1 MIGLSKVLRWFSYG
15 AVGLAGVAVG
25 SLGLW
30 RGHPQSPSVERNAV
44 KLETVERG
52 PMIRKIQGAGVLIP
66 ENTRWLAAVTDGHVD
81 RVLARPGERVRP
93 ETLILRLSNPD
104 LDRQLV
110 DSEWATKKTEAEL
123 ANLRVQLQSQLL
135 NERAIAAQLESDA
148 AEARL
153 QADRD
158 EALLKLQVG
167 AALNAKISRSRANSL
182 RTRLEIENEK
192 LAISEE
198 ARQAQ
203 LAAKQA
209 EVAQIQALYA
219 LKMQQKESLLVRAGI
234 YGVLEEVS
242 VDAGQQVGPGTNL
255 ARVTDSARLIARIHV
270 PEAEAQYVQLNQKAH
285 VAISDQT
292 VSGHVARID
301 PAVQNGTV
309 NVDVSMDGRQP
320 HGSRS
325 ELAVDGTIEVEK
337 LQNVLHL
344 SSPLQ
349 GRPDTQVPL
358 FRVSADGTNAERVM
372 VQYGR
377 ISSDGVEIADGLEA
391 GDTVIVSDMSAWGK
405 YDHVQLK

>member
-1 MIGLSKVLRWFSYG
+1 VSLRKTLRLLSYL
-15 AVGLAGVAVG
+15 AVALGGVTVG

-30 RGHPQSPSVERNAV
+30 RQRLEAPPSVERHAV
-44 KLETVERG
+44 KLQRVERG
-52 PMIRKIQGAGVLIP
+52 PMIRKIQGAGLLVP
-66 ENTRWLAAVTDGHVD
+66 ENTRWLAAATDGHVD
-81 RVLARPGERVRP
+81 RVLVRAGERVRP
-93 ETLILRLSNPD
+93 DTLILQLSNPD

-110 DSEWATKKTEAEL
+110 DSELATKKTEAEL

-148 AEARL
+148 AEAHL

-182 RTRLEIENEK
+182 RTRLEIVNEK
-192 LAISEE
+192 LALSEE

-219 LKMQQKESLLVRAGI
+219 LKIQQKESLLVRAGI
-234 YGVLEEVS
+234 SGVLEEVS
-242 VDAGQQVGPGTNL
+242 VDAGQQVAPGTNL
-255 ARVTDSARLIARIHV
+255 ARVTDSARLIARIHI
-270 PEAEAQYVQLNQKAH
+270 PEAQAQDVQLNQKAL
-285 VAISDQT
+285 VAISDR
-292 VSGHVARID
+292 VISGHVARID

-320 HGSRS
+320 RGARS
-325 ELAVDGTIEVEK
+325 DIAIDGAIEVEK
-337 LQNVLHL
+337 VQNVLHL
-344 SSPLQ
+344 SAPLPGHAESQ
-349 GRPDTQVPL
+349 ALL
-358 FRVSADGTNAERVM
+358 FRVSPDGANAERVM
-372 VQYGR
+372 VRYGR
-377 ISSDGVEIADGLEA
+377 VSSDGVEVQEGLEA

-405 YDHVQLK
+405 YDRVQLK

>member
-1 MIGLSKVLRWFSYG
+1 MSLRKTLRLLSYL
-15 AVGLAGVAVG
+15 AVALGGVAVG

-30 RGHPQSPSVERNAV
+30 RQRPEAPPSVERHAV
-44 KLETVERG
+44 KLQRVERG
-52 PMIRKIQGAGVLIP
+52 PMIRKIQGAGLLVP
-66 ENTRWLAAVTDGHVD
+66 ENARWLAAATDGHVD
-81 RVLARPGERVRP
+81 RVLVRAGERVRP
-93 ETLILRLSNPD
+93 DTLILQLSNPD

-110 DSEWATKKTEAEL
+110 DSELATKKTEAEL

-158 EALLKLQVG
+158 ETLLKLQVG

-192 LAISEE
+192 LALSEE

-219 LKMQQKESLLVRAGI
+219 LKIQQKASLLVRAGI
-234 YGVLEEVS
+234 SGVLEEVS
-242 VDAGQQVGPGTNL
+242 VDAGQQVAPGTNL
-255 ARVTDSARLIARIHV
+255 ARVTDSARLIARIHI
-270 PEAEAQYVQLNQKAH
+270 PEAQAQDVQLNQKAL
-285 VAISDQT
+285 VAISDR
-292 VSGHVARID
+292 VISGHVARID

-320 HGSRS
+320 RGARS
-325 ELAVDGTIEVEK
+325 DTAIDGAIEVEK
-337 LQNVLHL
+337 VQNVLHL
-344 SSPLQ
+344 SAPLPGHAESQ
-349 GRPDTQVPL
+349 ALL
-358 FRVSADGTNAERVM
+358 FRVSPDGANAERVM
-372 VQYGR
+372 VRYGR
-377 ISSDGVEIADGLEA
+377 VSSDGVEVQEGLEA

-405 YDHVQLK
+405 YDRVQLK

>member
-1 MIGLSKVLRWFSYG
+1 VSLWKSLRWLSYL
-15 AVGLAGVAVG
+15 AVALGGVAVG
-25 SLGLW
+25 SLGL
-30 RGHPQSPSVERNAV
+30 RRARPEAPPSVERHAL
-44 KLETVERG
+44 KLEKVARG
-52 PMIRKIQGAGVLIP
+52 PMIRKIQGSGVLVP
-66 ENTRWLAAVTDGHVD
+66 QNTRWLAAATDAHVD
-81 RVLARPGERVRP
+81 RILLRAGERVRP
-93 ETLILRLSNPD
+93 DTLILQLSNPD

-110 DSEWATKKTEAEL
+110 DSGLATRKTEAEL

-135 NERAIAAQLESDA
+135 NERAIAAQLDSDA

-192 LAISEE
+192 LALSEE

-234 YGVLEEVS
+234 SGFLEEVS

-255 ARVTDSARLIARIHV
+255 ARVTDSARLVARIRI
-270 PEAEAQYVQLNQKAH
+270 PEAQAQDVQLNQKAQ
-285 VAISDQT
+285 VALSDR
-292 VSGHVARID
+292 VISGHVAKID
-301 PAVQNGTV
+301 SAVQNGTV
-309 NVDVSMDGRQP
+309 NVDVTMDGRQP
-320 HGSRS
+320 RGLRS
-325 ELAVDGTIEVEK
+325 DTAIDGTIEVEK
-337 LQNVLHL
+337 MQDVLHL
-344 SSPLQ
+344 SAPLPGHAESQ
-349 GRPDTQVPL
+349 GPL
-358 FRVSADGTNAERVM
+358 FRVCADGANAERVM

-377 ISSDGVEIADGLEA
+377 AYSDGVEVQDGLEA

-405 YDHVQLK
+405 YDRVQLK